1 MTLHWFNPHNDL
13 ALAVAR
19 QGRFTPP
26 KQAAL
31 IAQAGSLLPLWW
43 AGEGDYILADQGD
56 LDWINNVKDLFGLH
70 GEIYRGEEVETC
82 APWGWSHDAMLRMS
96 DAGAPA
102 RALPSEQWLTHH
114 RTLSHR
120 RTSALMLEHI
130 RPLLPYALPPTPI
143 EVDSPDRLGDAISQM
158 GGDAMVKLPYSTS
171 GRGVFDTT
179 DRASLTALAHGAAG
193 MIRHQGSLMVERRL
207 DRLADFAM
215 LYDIATDSV
224 ARLSGYSLFDTKG
237 GAYTG
242 NILMPD
248 HCIRH
253 YLSQWVPTDHLTAT
267 ETAVGQALTSIV
279 GTGHRGALGVDML
292 IYRTAEGDCLIHP
305 CVEVNLRMTM
315 GVVAHRLTRIFYRD
329 HALRMTISPADDNSV
344 RPQKSAQLLVPQN
357 PHFSFAVNED
367 FDFTTQR

>member
-1 MTLHWFNPHNDL
+1 MTLYWFNPHNDL

-31 IAQAGSLLPLWW
+31 ISQAGALLPLWW
-43 AGEGDYILADQGD
+43 AAEGDYVLADKGD
-56 LDWINNVKDLFGLH
+56 LDWINNVKELFGLH
-70 GEIYRGEEVETC
+70 GEIYSGEDIDTC
-82 APWGWSHDAMLRMS
+82 APWGWSLDAVLRMR
-96 DAGAPA
+96 DAGAPV
-102 RALPSEQWLTHH
+102 RALPSEQWLTRH

-120 RTSALMLEHI
+120 RTSALMLEHLCT
-130 RPLLPYALPPTPI
+130 LLPYALPPTPI

-179 DRASLTALAHGAAG
+179 DQASLTALAHGASG
-193 MIRHQGSLMVERRL
+193 MIRRQGSLMVERRL
-207 DRLADFAM
+207 DRVADFAM
-215 LYDIATDSV
+215 LYDIAADGV

-253 YLSQWVPTDHLTAT
+253 HLSQWVPTDHLTAT
-267 ETAVGQALTSIV
+267 ETAVGQTLTSIV

-329 HALRMTISPADDNSV
+329 HALRMTISPAGNSV
-344 RPQKSAQLLVPQN
+344 YPQKSAQLLVPQN
-357 PHFSFAVNED
+357 PHFSFAVDED
-367 FDFTTQR
+367 FDFTSQR